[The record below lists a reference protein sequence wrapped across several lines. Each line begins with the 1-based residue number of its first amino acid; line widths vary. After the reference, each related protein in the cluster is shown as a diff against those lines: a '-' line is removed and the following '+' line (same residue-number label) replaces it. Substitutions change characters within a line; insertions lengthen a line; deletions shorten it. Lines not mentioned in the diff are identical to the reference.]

1 MDRETEM
8 KNLTSARLLSTVSL
22 AVLLVGGGV
31 RLLAHDMWI
40 EPTSYR
46 PELGRIMGLRLRVG
60 QDFLGDP
67 LPRVSSLIE
76 KFVVTDGDGE
86 KTVVGRDGADPAGLL
101 FPSKP
106 GLVLVGYH
114 SKPSPVVLTPQ
125 KFNQYLSEEG
135 LDSIAALRAKRG
147 QSDAE
152 AREQF
157 VRCAKTLV
165 LAGPALESQGDR
177 VLGFRLELVA
187 ERNPYLLKSGESLPL
202 RVIYRGQPIVDVL
215 VIGINQ
221 RDPMTKVSA
230 RSDKAGRVQLRL
242 PATGAWLIKA
252 VHMIPAAGATDHE
265 WDSFWAS
272 LTFELPAA
280 AARVDTASGR

>member
-8 KNLTSARLLSTVSL
+8 NNLTTARLVSAVSL
-22 AVLLVGGGV
+22 AVLLVAGGV

-46 PELGRIMGLRLRVG
+46 PDPGRIMGLRLRVG

-76 KFVVTDGDGE
+76 KFVITDGDGE

-147 QSDAE
+147 QSNDE

-165 LAGPALESQGDR
+165 LAGPALESQGER
-177 VLGFRLELVA
+177 LLGFPLELVA
-187 ERNPYLLKSGESLPL
+187 ERNPYVVTSGESLPL
-202 RVIYRGQPIVDVL
+202 RVISRGQPIADVL
-215 VIGINQ
+215 VIGI
-221 RDPMTKVSA
+221 
-230 RSDKAGRVQLRL
+230 G
-242 PATGAWLIKA
+242 
-252 VHMIPAAGATDHE
+252 
-265 WDSFWAS
+265 
-272 LTFELPAA
+272 
-280 AARVDTASGR
+280 